1 MKGKFYIL
9 MAMLLCVIQVQ
20 AVKVVFRLDDPTV
33 RYDSVNNRIM
43 QMFVDRGVSLS
54 VGVIPCDNSENAYV
68 PNDSAY
74 LALLNSPKIE
84 VCLHG
89 LTHQN
94 IGRGEFRDIDSA
106 EVERRIKKGVE
117 TLCPYIQR
125 PIRTFIPP
133 FNAFNEYLPEAL
145 KRNGINT
152 ISANL
157 TWETFDYMSQ
167 DEEITY
173 LPETLC
179 ELIGTEGISKA
190 AQRCI
195 FDCKEKK
202 AVCVVMLHAYDFPD
216 EKAFAQLDT
225 LLNKVKR
232 TGCECYT
239 FASLHDSG
247 EVANYERHRVN
258 LRTSLL
264 KKKILPCGV
273 LYSMRLC
280 NTVHTVNAALYALIA
295 LFGFIV
301 LFFRVKS
308 SKNKRHVGLM
318 MVVVGI
324 AVFLATWYNCFSP
337 LMMLA
342 MVAAVNVFTVPL
354 WFLKVR
360 QFLLK
365 RVVSYYSKYALIYT
379 LSSILIMVI
388 WQSYEAPILAKFN
401 KCIWHYIEKIEVGC
415 WSQALICVFAIYALW
430 VILYKNVRRRYIYN
444 PNLVFVV
451 AWGVIICGYYRIA
464 GFYPTPILFA
474 DVTYADVLIGLGAL
488 YVLAAV
494 VSYGIACVGQL
505 IAAKRA
511 KKHKGGLLNDSA
523 IGSLD
528 EDELDWDKEVGKLLN
543 VIYNWKQIRP
553 ISIGIN
559 APWGAGKTSF
569 LNLLRE
575 SIDKEHYEVIFFNPR
590 ESKSASEIQ
599 EDFFQQLIS
608 TLSRFDGRAE
618 HNLKKYMK
626 ALQIIDEKNIFV
638 KALSVYT
645 VLNKESYR
653 EKIKK
658 ICEKLPVKIVV
669 IIDDFDRLMPDEI
682 NEVLKLISTN
692 ACFANFIFLTAFDKN
707 IVNDILS
714 KMGQSEDAY
723 FTDKYFDLE
732 YCLPIRSYDYIW
744 KYFADHLCEATLLR
758 TNDAQKLKQSIE
770 ENKDLFRTNL
780 ITIRDAKR
788 MINQLMLDYQLLD
801 MEVDVRDFLYVQLI
815 KYKYPEEY
823 RALANKEYVVEGG
836 FGMYCLTENTLKSE
850 DIKCLPIL
858 KQLFAEKE
866 EDYHTDPYRRIYS
879 SDSFNIYFYNKLYNE
894 LEVKEMRRIFD
905 VDYEEIRSMIVEW
918 QDGGHAEDISNYL
931 QAIYVNQFDTAEQL
945 KHYVAACCYLVQ
957 VSKGGFG
964 QTALT
969 RALYKPVLEENR
981 EKLNLDIEQYKEF
994 VMSIIS
1000 NKDNDPYYKMMSD
1013 MNYLFVHG
1021 VHDEDGCIIKRTDIW
1036 PLVKARNLEL
1046 LNGDEITE
1054 ISAYD
1059 CITHSTD
1066 HRDTKKK
1073 IVMDKECCAAYRRYL
1088 DRHPDLYVG
1097 SFVGT
1102 TRESSLSDWNYV
1114 SVNAYYPPIFESD
1127 ENLITFMET
1136 CKQKGVVNAQR
1147 AINFMQLYIANE
1159 HQPVEFKEQ
1168 GEVQEK
1174 IDSDFVVEIEQ
1185 LNQLCVLHDQMKAYK
1200 KKIDKNQ
1207 IKKRET
1213 ILKKVADWKL
1223 QLSKIPLYIKFRE
1236 KILAELTMIEQPRA

>member
-1 MKGKFYIL
+1 MNNWRTYRDQLQRIPWANYGR
-9 MAMLLCVIQVQ
+9 CV
-20 AVKVVFRLDDPTV
+20 V
-33 RYDSVNNRIM
+33 RYAVVCLLVVAIWRTYEEPILAAFNKIILPVLAIYKAN
-43 QMFVDRGVSLS
+43 VWNKTLTYSLS
-54 VGVIPCDNSENAYV
+54 AILLYVLLYRNIKHRYLYNPHLVLVLGWSAVI
-68 PNDSAY
+68 
-74 LALLNSPKIE
+74 L
-84 VCLHG
+84 
-89 LTHQN
+89 
-94 IGRGEFRDIDSA
+94 
-106 EVERRIKKGVE
+106 
-117 TLCPYIQR
+117 
-125 PIRTFIPP
+125 
-133 FNAFNEYLPEAL
+133 EYY
-145 KRNGINT
+145 RWSG
-152 ISANL
+152 
-157 TWETFDYMSQ
+157 
-167 DEEITY
+167 TY
-173 LPETLC
+173 
-179 ELIGTEGISKA
+179 
-190 AQRCI
+190 
-195 FDCKEKK
+195 
-202 AVCVVMLHAYDFPD
+202 
-216 EKAFAQLDT
+216 
-225 LLNKVKR
+225 
-232 TGCECYT
+232 
-239 FASLHDSG
+239 
-247 EVANYERHRVN
+247 NYESLSGRLTLVDVLIFFAVLVVIVAVVNYIRAIVVEMRTRHKEN
-258 LRTSLL
+258 LQE
-264 KKKILPCGV
+264 GV
-273 LYSMRLC
+273 LYD
-280 NTVHTVNAALYALIA
+280 N
-295 LFGFIV
+295 
-301 LFFRVKS
+301 
-308 SKNKRHVGLM
+308 
-318 MVVVGI
+318 
-324 AVFLATWYNCFSP
+324 
-337 LMMLA
+337 
-342 MVAAVNVFTVPL
+342 
-354 WFLKVR
+354 
-360 QFLLK
+360 
-365 RVVSYYSKYALIYT
+365 
-379 LSSILIMVI
+379 
-388 WQSYEAPILAKFN
+388 PI
-401 KCIWHYIEKIEVGC
+401 C
-415 WSQALICVFAIYALW
+415 
-430 VILYKNVRRRYIYN
+430 
-444 PNLVFVV
+444 
-451 AWGVIICGYYRIA
+451 
-464 GFYPTPILFA
+464 T
-474 DVTYADVLIGLGAL
+474 
-488 YVLAAV
+488 
-494 VSYGIACVGQL
+494 
-505 IAAKRA
+505 
-511 KKHKGGLLNDSA
+511 
-523 IGSLD
+523 LD
-528 EDELDWDKEVGKLLN
+528 EDALDWSDEVGKLLGVVN
-543 VIYNWKQIRP
+543 QLQKSQP
-553 ISIGIN
+553 ISIAIN
-559 APWGAGKTSF
+559 AHWGAGKTSF
-569 LNLLRE
+569 LKILQS
-575 SIDKEHYEVIFFNPR
+575 SIDKDRYEVVYFNPR
-590 ESKSASEIQ
+590 ESKTASEIQ
-599 EDFFQQLIS
+599 EDFFQQIIAA
-608 TLSRFDGRAE
+608 LSKYNGDAE
-618 HNLKKYMK
+618 YNLKKYMQ
-626 ALQIIDEKNIFV
+626 ALQVIDDKNWIAKV
-638 KALSVYT
+638 LNIYAI
-645 VLNKESYR
+645 LNKESYR
-653 EKIKK
+653 EKIKR
-658 ICEKLPVKIVV
+658 ICDKLPVKVII
-669 IIDDFDRLMPDEI
+669 IIDDFDRLLPDEI

-723 FTDKYFDLE
+723 FTNKYFDLE

-744 KYFADHLCEATLLR
+744 KYFADHLCEATHLR
-758 TNDAQKLKQSIE
+758 TDDAQKLKQAIE

-780 ITIRDAKR
+780 TTMRDAKR

-858 KQLFAEKE
+858 KQLFTEKE

-905 VDYEEIRSMIVEW
+905 VDCEEIRSMIVEW

-945 KHYVAACCYLVQ
+945 KHYVAACCHLVQ

-1088 DRHPDLYVG
+1088 DRHPDLYVE

-1114 SVNAYYPPIFESD
+1114 SVNTYYQPIFESD

-1168 GEVQEK
+1168 GDVQKK

-1185 LNQLCVLHDQMKAYK
+1185 LNKLRALYDQMKAYK
-1200 KKIDKNQ
+1200 KRIDNNQ

>member
-1 MKGKFYIL
+1 
-9 MAMLLCVIQVQ
+9 MLLCVMNMH

-33 RYDSVNNRIM
+33 RYDSVDSRII
-43 QMFVDRGVSLS
+43 QLFVDKDVPLS
-54 VGVIPCDNSENAYV
+54 VGVIPCDSNEEAYV

-74 LALLNSPKIE
+74 LALLNSPTIE
-84 VCLHG
+84 VCMHG
-89 LTHQN
+89 LTHQYTS
-94 IGRGEFRDIDSA
+94 RGEFRDIDSA
-106 EVERRIKKGVE
+106 EVERRIKNSVE
-117 TLCPYIQR
+117 IMQSYIKR

-133 FNAFNEYLPEAL
+133 FNAFNDYLIGAL
-145 KRNGINT
+145 KRNGLNI
-152 ISANL
+152 ISCDL
-157 TWETFDYMSQ
+157 TYETLDYISP
-167 DEEITY
+167 DNEITY
-173 LPETLC
+173 LPETLL
-179 ELIGTEGISKA
+179 EQIGKEGALNA
-190 AQRCI
+190 ARGSILSCPEEEAI
-195 FDCKEKK
+195 
-202 AVCVVMLHAYDFPD
+202 CVVMIHAYDFPD
-216 EKAFAQLDT
+216 EDAFTQLDSF
-225 LLNKVKR
+225 LDDVKQID
-232 TGCECYT
+232 GSCYT
-239 FASLHDSG
+239 FTSLCESG
-247 EVANYERHRVN
+247 EIANYERHRVN

-337 LMMLA
+337 IKMLWMA
-342 MVAAVNVFTVPL
+342 AAVNVFSVPL
-354 WFLKVR
+354 WSRKVR

-365 RVVSYYSKYALIYT
+365 RVVFYYSKYAVIYT
-379 LSSILIMVI
+379 LTSILIMVV
-388 WQSYEAPILAKFN
+388 WQSYETPILAKFN
-401 KCIWHYIEKIEVGC
+401 KYIWHYIEKIEVGW

-569 LNLLRE
+569 LNILRE
-575 SIDKEHYEVIFFNPR
+575 TIDKERYEVIYFNPR

-723 FTDKYFDLE
+723 FTDKYFDME

-744 KYFADHLCEATLLR
+744 KYFADHLCEATHLR
-758 TNDAQKLKQSIE
+758 TDDAQKLKQSIE

-780 ITIRDAKR
+780 TTMRDAKR

-801 MEVDVRDFLYVQLI
+801 MEVDVRDFLHVQLI

-858 KQLFAEKE
+858 KQLFTEKE

-879 SDSFNIYFYNKLYNE
+879 SDSFNTYFYNKLYNE

-905 VDYEEIRSMIVEW
+905 VDYDEIREMMVAW
-918 QDGGHAEDISNYL
+918 QEGGHAEDISNYL

-957 VSKGGFG
+957 VSKGAFG

-981 EKLNLDIEQYKEF
+981 DKLNLDIEQYKEF

-1000 NKDNDPYYKMMSD
+1000 NKDHDPYYKMMSD
-1013 MNYLFVHG
+1013 MNYMFVHG

-1088 DRHPDLYVG
+1088 DRHPDLYVE

-1114 SVNAYYPPIFESD
+1114 SVNAYYLPIFESD

-1168 GEVQEK
+1168 GDVQEK
-1174 IDSDFVVEIEQ
+1174 IDSDFVVEIDQ
-1185 LNQLCVLHDQMKAYK
+1185 LNQLRVLHDQMKAYK

-1223 QLSKIPLYIKFRE
+1223 QLSNLPLYIKFRE